1 MKYILIFI
9 YFTIFFISKT
19 VLANN
24 NENFNVWLNDFK
36 LKAKQHGISQETIDN
51 SLSNIN
57 LIPRV
62 IELDRKQPE
71 FTLTL
76 NQYLNKVVSKN
87 RIEKGIKKI
96 RENWE
101 LLEEISNKYNVQ
113 PRYIVALW
121 GIETDYGRISGG
133 FPVIASLVTLSYD
146 GRRSRYFTK
155 ELLNALK
162 IIDDGHI
169 DSNSMMG
176 SWAGAMGQTQFM
188 PSSFLSYAQD
198 YNNDGKKDIWNSKDD
213 ALASAANYL
222 AKLKWN
228 NNETWGREVSV
239 SEEFNIDPN
248 LLTLKNEKSLLYWH
262 KQGVK
267 KLNGS
272 DLPKNDLQASL
283 IMIQSKNNYRY
294 FIVYKNFKRILR
306 WNTSNY
312 FAIAVGKLSD
322 AISIN

>member
-9 YFTIFFISKT
+9 YFTIFFISKP

-188 PSSFLSYAQD
+188 PSSFLS
-198 YNNDGKKDIWNSKDD
+198 
-213 ALASAANYL
+213 
-222 AKLKWN
+222 
-228 NNETWGREVSV
+228 
-239 SEEFNIDPN
+239 
-248 LLTLKNEKSLLYWH
+248 
-262 KQGVK
+262 
-267 KLNGS
+267 
-272 DLPKNDLQASL
+272 
-283 IMIQSKNNYRY
+283 
-294 FIVYKNFKRILR
+294 
-306 WNTSNY
+306 
-312 FAIAVGKLSD
+312 
-322 AISIN
+322 

>member
-272 DLPKNDLQASL
+272 DLPKNYLQASL